1 MLQPKQLSSS
11 LDLANDKEDGLIT
24 FQGAKEGIDSSF
36 PGTSLEGSKIN
47 SNKDKGGK
55 TKTKRNWEE
64 KKRMITIKTK
74 WTITI
79 TTKTRTKQQQKSQP
93 QQGHN
98 KTILLL

>member
-1 MLQPKQLSSS
+1 MLQLKQLSPP

-36 PGTSLEGSKIN
+36 SGTSLQGSKTN

-55 TKTKRNWEE
+55 TKTKRNWKE

-74 WTITI
+74 WTMTI
-79 TTKTRTKQQQKSQP
+79 TTKTRTTQ
-93 QQGHN
+93 
-98 KTILLL
+98 